1 MDLANPICNCR
12 VRFLISGQSSTH
24 NWEMDFRYRG
34 KDSDYDDTFAKKR
47 SDPTSSIR
55 WLGLRFPSINDAL
68 PQTMSCIVSL
78 WIVTGVAVQRQV
90 TISSSPLGH
99 LFEWSGA
106 SVLTEEG
113 QIPRFV
119 RASTFLQTDGYD
131 RLTPPIATFKNDLG
145 S

>member
-1 MDLANPICNCR
+1 
-12 VRFLISGQSSTH
+12 
-24 NWEMDFRYRG
+24 
-34 KDSDYDDTFAKKR
+34 
-47 SDPTSSIR
+47 
-55 WLGLRFPSINDAL
+55 
-68 PQTMSCIVSL
+68 MSCIVSL

-99 LFEWSGA
+99 LFEWSRA

-119 RASTFLQTDGYD
+119 RPSTFLQTDGYD

-145 S
+145 RTRAAQLAIADAILRNSMICFLSSSRLAICHK